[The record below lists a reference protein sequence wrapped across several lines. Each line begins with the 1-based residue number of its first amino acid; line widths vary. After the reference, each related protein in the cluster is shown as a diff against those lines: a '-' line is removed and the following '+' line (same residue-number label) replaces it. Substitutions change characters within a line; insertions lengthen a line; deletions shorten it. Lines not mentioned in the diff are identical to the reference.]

1 MTFPLRVYK
10 LREPSFPA
18 LIFISRS
25 SKSSECCFVAAA
37 SMSRCRCGW
46 RWRPPSC
53 GWASRTW
60 GRGRPSPS
68 RGCITSRRPAPAH
81 QRYRREG
88 KNHGEGYHIVSNHI
102 SKLYLFYLYFVSK
115 YLFEIVQ
122 FCFCVLYILPSEK
135 KGYCNVMYSVRN
147 LHSNSVQSKGV
158 KNL

>member
-46 RWRPPSC
+46 LWRPPSC

-81 QRYRREG
+81 HRYRREG

-102 SKLYLFYLYFVSK
+102 SKHLNCIYFIYILYQNIYLISLF
-115 YLFEIVQ
+115 Q
-122 FCFCVLYILPSEK
+122 FCFWWHLCPIYFTFREERLL
-135 KGYCNVMYSVRN
+135 
-147 LHSNSVQSKGV
+147 
-158 KNL
+158 